1 MEITGDQ
8 AESMFLVECGKR
20 GISCSKPFSGRS
32 AYDFITEINGV
43 LYKVQVKTTR
53 HGKVHFSRGTGS
65 SVKKKTPY
73 TDKDVD
79 FFACLNAVN
88 GVWTIVPYS
97 KTLKSIR
104 VVKQSKH
111 TEAWMQLMK

>member
-1 MEITGDQ
+1 MDISGDQ

-20 GISCSKPFSGRS
+20 GISCSKPFSGKS
-32 AYDFITEINGV
+32 AYDFITEVNGV

-53 HGKVHFSRGTGS
+53 YGKIQFVKGS
-65 SVKKKTPY
+65 SRKKKAPY
-73 TDKDVD
+73 TNKEVD

-88 GVWTIVPYS
+88 GAWVIVPYS
-97 KTLKSIR
+97 RTLKSIR
-104 VVKQSKH
+104 VVRQTKY